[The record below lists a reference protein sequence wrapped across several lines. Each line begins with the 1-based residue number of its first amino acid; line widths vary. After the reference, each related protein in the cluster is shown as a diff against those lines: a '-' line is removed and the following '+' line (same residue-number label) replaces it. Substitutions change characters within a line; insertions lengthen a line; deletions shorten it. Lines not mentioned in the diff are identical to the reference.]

1 MLRNVAV
8 VVVNGFLPFEFGT
21 ICEVFGVDRA
31 DDGLPSYD
39 FAVVAGEPA
48 PLRAH
53 NDFTIQPSCGLERLE
68 EADLIALPAV
78 GDDRLS
84 IYAGRAR
91 PLSGLDAPRAF
102 PEDLLAALRRAVD
115 RGARVLSVC
124 SGAFILGEA
133 GLLDGR
139 RCTTHWRNAEELA
152 RRYPEAK
159 VDPDVL
165 YVDEDPVI
173 TSAGTAAGI
182 DACLYLV
189 RKEQGSRVVNGIAR
203 RMVVPPHRD
212 GGQAQYV
219 EQPVAAECDGTL
231 REVLAWMQLNLDRQL
246 TVNGLAARAHMS
258 PRTFARRFVQET
270 GTTPMRWLTGQRVLL
285 AQQLLEESDETVD
298 AIAERTGFGDATT
311 LRHHFRAARD
321 TTPNAY
327 SHVET
332 PLTGALYWSEAQQ
345 RARPG
350 ILLIHGGAGLD
361 DHARD
366 QARRYAEL
374 GYVVFACDMLGDGVA
389 GSRERVIG
397 CLTALRDDPALLVRR
412 GQAGLAELARCPEV
426 SGRFATIGF
435 CFGGMAAL
443 ALARSGAELAGVV
456 SMHGSLATP
465 RPA

>member
-8 VVVNGFLPFEFGT
+8 VVVNAFLPFEFGT
-21 ICEVFGVDRA
+21 ICEVFGVDRT
-31 DDGLPSYD
+31 DDGLPSYE

-78 GDDRLS
+78 GDDRLC
-84 IYAGRAR
+84 IYAAPKSRIPR
-91 PLSGLDAPRAF
+91 PMPPAGPDAPREF
-102 PEDLLAALRRAVD
+102 PEDLLRALRRAVE

-152 RRYPEAK
+152 RRYPSAK

-165 YVDEDPVI
+165 YVDDDPVI

-189 RKEQGSRVVNGIAR
+189 RKEQGSRVANGIAR

-219 EQPVAAECDGTL
+219 DQPVAPSCDGTL
-231 REVLAWMQLNLDRQL
+231 RDLLEWLRAHLDQPL
-246 TVNGLAARAHMS
+246 TVRQLAARANMS
-258 PRTFARRFVQET
+258 ERTFARRFVQDT
-270 GTTPMRWLTGQRVLL
+270 GTTPQRWLIGQRILL

-298 AIAERTGFGDATT
+298 AIADRTGFGNATA
-311 LRHHFRAARD
+311 LRHHFRAWRG

-327 SHVET
+327 RRLFRGSSPRVSAVE
-332 PLTGALYWSEAQQ
+332 
-345 RARPG
+345 
-350 ILLIHGGAGLD
+350 
-361 DHARD
+361 
-366 QARRYAEL
+366 
-374 GYVVFACDMLGDGVA
+374 
-389 GSRERVIG
+389 
-397 CLTALRDDPALLVRR
+397 
-412 GQAGLAELARCPEV
+412 
-426 SGRFATIGF
+426 
-435 CFGGMAAL
+435 
-443 ALARSGAELAGVV
+443 
-456 SMHGSLATP
+456 
-465 RPA
+465 

>member
-1 MLRNVAV
+1 MLCNVAV

-31 DDGLPSYD
+31 DDRLPSYD

-84 IYAGRAR
+84 MYAVPKTQKGPIRR
-91 PLSGLDAPRAF
+91 PRPPAGPDAPREF
-102 PEDLLAALRRAVD
+102 PEDLLQALGRAVD

-139 RCTTHWRNAEELA
+139 RCTTHWRHAEELA
-152 RRYPEAK
+152 RRYPAAK

-165 YVDEDPVI
+165 YVDDDPVI

-189 RKEQGSRVVNGIAR
+189 RKEQGSRVANGIAR

-219 EQPVAAECDGTL
+219 EQPIAPSCDGSL
-231 REVLAWMQLNLDRQL
+231 RDLLEWLRVHLDQPLSVRQL
-246 TVNGLAARAHMS
+246 AVRANMS
-258 PRTFARRFVQET
+258 ERTFARRFVQDT
-270 GTTPMRWLTGQRVLL
+270 GTTPQRWLIGQRVLL
-285 AQQLLEESDETVD
+285 AQQMLEETDETVD
-298 AIAERTGFGDATT
+298 VIAERAGFGNAATF
-311 LRHHFRAARD
+311 RHHFRAWRA
-321 TTPNAY
+321 TTPHAY
-327 SHVET
+327 RRTFRES
-332 PLTGALYWSEAQQ
+332 Q
-345 RARPG
+345 PG
-350 ILLIHGGAGLD
+350 
-361 DHARD
+361 
-366 QARRYAEL
+366 
-374 GYVVFACDMLGDGVA
+374 V
-389 GSRERVIG
+389 
-397 CLTALRDDPALLVRR
+397 
-412 GQAGLAELARCPEV
+412 LAA
-426 SGRFATIGF
+426 SA
-435 CFGGMAAL
+435 
-443 ALARSGAELAGVV
+443 
-456 SMHGSLATP
+456 
-465 RPA
+465 